1 MTERLGRHWRSFDL
15 QQAQHEAETRLICIA
30 GHLLVGEEVFEAH
43 QNACRRSSGALDV
56 TILSDDVRIFECSL
70 DCAYYLRVSLLHAQ
84 LVSIQSAASYLGMIS
99 VSGQDR
105 PPNGT
110 SAQLTRGRLI
120 LFDITE
126 RVENTLVSLSKE
138 ASWNLKLIHQCS
150 EPHHTIPF

>member
-1 MTERLGRHWRSFDL
+1 
-15 QQAQHEAETRLICIA
+15 
-30 GHLLVGEEVFEAH
+30 
-43 QNACRRSSGALDV
+43 
-56 TILSDDVRIFECSL
+56 
-70 DCAYYLRVSLLHAQ
+70 
-84 LVSIQSAASYLGMIS
+84 MIS

-150 EPHHTIPF
+150 EPHHTIPFQFIRGCKSPQLSVPGLSWVHIHIPQS